1 MSGPVRLA
9 LVGCGRIAQVAHL
22 PAVEKAE
29 GVELVAVSDPSGA
42 VARSVAR
49 RYGLAAAY
57 TNQGSVWTDESVEAV
72 LITAPDRFHHGLA
85 TEALGAG
92 RHVLVEKPIASTVRE
107 AEDLVDLVDRTRLTL
122 QVGAMKRHDQGVQ
135 YARRFIAEHLGA
147 ARSFNAWYRI
157 GDLRPGIEATLF
169 PPVFAESVARQQEA
183 ARKADRQ
190 RYLLATHG
198 AHVFDTVRFLLGD
211 VASLV
216 ARHRQDDRDHVWQ
229 ALLTTTAGAVGTVA
243 IAADVPGVPA
253 EGIEVFGTTGAVR
266 LDLHFPFYRRAATVH
281 AYTHGAVVVPTLTD
295 GDVYERQVEA
305 FARTIRQGGHPVPDV
320 RDGLAAVR
328 LIEATATAVGTGS
341 EVRL

>member
-1 MSGPVRLA
+1 MSDPVRLA
-9 LVGCGRIAQVAHL
+9 LIGCGRIAQVAHL

-42 VARSVAR
+42 VAHSVAR

-57 TNQGSVWTDESVEAV
+57 TNQGSVWADESVEAV
-72 LITAPDRFHHGLA
+72 IITTPDRFHHALT

-92 RHVLVEKPIASTVRE
+92 KHVLVEKPLTATVEE
-107 AEDLVDLVDRTRLTL
+107 AEDLVELVDRTGLTL
-122 QVGAMKRHDQGVQ
+122 QVGAMKRHDEGVQ
-135 YARRFIAEHLGA
+135 YARRFINESLGV

-169 PPVFAESVARQQEA
+169 PPVFADAGTRQQEA
-183 ARKADRQ
+183 AFKADRQ

-198 AHVFDTVRFLLGD
+198 AHIFDTVRFLLGD

-216 ARHRQDDRDHVWQ
+216 ARHRRYDRDHVWQ
-229 ALLTTTAGAVGTVA
+229 ALLTTTADAVGTVT

-253 EGIEVFGTTGAVR
+253 EGIEVFGATGAVR
-266 LDLHFPFYRRAATVH
+266 VDLHFPFYRRASTVH
-281 AYTHGAVVVPTLTD
+281 AYTNGAVVVPALTD

-305 FARTIRQGGHPVPDV
+305 FARTIRAGGHPVPDV

-328 LIEATATAVGTGS
+328 LIEATATAVATGS
-341 EVRL
+341 EVKP